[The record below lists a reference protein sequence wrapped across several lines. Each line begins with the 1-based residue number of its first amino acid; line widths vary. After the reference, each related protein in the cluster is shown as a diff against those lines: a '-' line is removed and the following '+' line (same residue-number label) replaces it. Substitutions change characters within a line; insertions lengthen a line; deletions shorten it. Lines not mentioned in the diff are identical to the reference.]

1 MENLRG
7 EMTAF
12 LALIFILLISFA
24 GSLMESVSIQS
35 AKNYRRADMN
45 RAVESVFAEYQKEM
59 LEEFDLFVL
68 EGSYESGSYSKDRI
82 MDRLSYYG
90 AGNMEHSIKRM
101 EIITDRGGAPF
112 LEQVNQWVKH
122 KYGLDK
128 LDGLLGEAQSWKSQ
142 SEEAKK
148 FQKEEENQN
157 QTLEDLLK
165 ENEQQLPTEDN
176 PLNTVSGLKNSP
188 LLNLVMPKEKTVSA
202 KSVALS
208 SMVFYRRLEEGYGDF
223 QDVSDGIGASS
234 LALGV
239 YLLEHF
245 KSAVSK
251 EESDTGAAASAL
263 EYELEYILGGKGSD
277 RENLEY
283 VVQWLL
289 AIRVVPNY
297 IYLQSDSAKKA
308 EARAMALTLCTL
320 LAVPAITE
328 AVMQALLFA
337 WAFGESVVDIRALLD
352 GRKVPLT
359 KDRQSW
365 QLQLS
370 ALSRLGEEGE
380 WNSGQDSEK
389 GLDYTD
395 YIRILLFLQN
405 TGQTARRSLNLME
418 QKLRTEKGFTW
429 FRADY
434 CITKIEFE
442 SVCKL
447 RRGINY
453 RFATYFGYN

>member
-1 MENLRG
+1 M
-7 EMTAF
+7 
-12 LALIFILLISFA
+12 
-24 GSLMESVSIQS
+24 
-35 AKNYRRADMN
+35 
-45 RAVESVFAEYQKEM
+45 
-59 LEEFDLFVL
+59 
-68 EGSYESGSYSKDRI
+68 
-82 MDRLSYYG
+82 
-90 AGNMEHSIKRM
+90 
-101 EIITDRGGAPF
+101 
-112 LEQVNQWVKH
+112 
-122 KYGLDK
+122 
-128 LDGLLGEAQSWKSQ
+128 
-142 SEEAKK
+142 
-148 FQKEEENQN
+148 
-157 QTLEDLLK
+157 
-165 ENEQQLPTEDN
+165 
-176 PLNTVSGLKNSP
+176 
-188 LLNLVMPKEKTVSA
+188 
-202 KSVALS
+202 
-208 SMVFYRRLEEGYGDF
+208 
-223 QDVSDGIGASS
+223 
-234 LALGV
+234 
-239 YLLEHF
+239 
-245 KSAVSK
+245 
-251 EESDTGAAASAL
+251 
-263 EYELEYILGGKGSD
+263 EYILGGKGSD

-283 VVQWLL
+283 VVQRLL

-405 TGQTARRSLNLME
+405 TGQSARRSLNLME